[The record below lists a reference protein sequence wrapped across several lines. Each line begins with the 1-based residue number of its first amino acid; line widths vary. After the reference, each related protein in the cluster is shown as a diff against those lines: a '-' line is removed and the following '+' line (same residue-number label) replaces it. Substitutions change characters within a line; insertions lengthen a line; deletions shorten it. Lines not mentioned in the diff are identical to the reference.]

1 MTHTPTRTEM
11 IIHNKAIGWIL
22 VFVIKLIVI
31 AQKFK
36 KICGVN
42 M

>member
-1 MTHTPTRTEM
+1 M

-36 KICGVN
+36 KYVV
-42 M
+42 